1 MRSRLTLAT
10 GTALG
15 LLVGA
20 AAANDGN
27 QAYTAQDG
35 SNNSMLIQ
43 QSAGPLGGNRVGTAL
58 NPILQNGDNNSFRE
72 TQSTGGGAAFMND
85 NVIEAAKQLGNG
97 NSFTSN
103 YSQNNSGNNLILDA
117 LQNGN
122 LNLASVVRNGGYNS
136 EVNELR
142 QDGNSNSMDV
152 TQSGNGNIIESATQD
167 GSNNG
172 SGSVNRHNRGMQL
185 WQIGTGNQI
194 SEASITG
201 SNNPG
206 VHPSSPGPVANPGG
220 YAVLDIKQNGVGNGD
235 DFSTARM
242 IGSGG
247 NQIVIDQLGDYN
259 QFSVLQ
265 GDVTSDT
272 KNAARLFQHGGYN
285 EALIDQSGSFNAV
298 SMSFVGDSN
307 GLVGL
312 TGAAGTLVSNAGGL
326 LAAGRA
332 LQDSTSALSGNSLI
346 YTVAG
351 NLNKFAF
358 AQIGGSNT
366 ISGQVGNTG
375 ASSGNQVAVLQ
386 NGSNNVSMFAQ
397 NGVGSNNLSVSQ

>member
-1 MRSRLTLAT
+1 MRLKVALSTV
-10 GTALG
+10 TALG
-15 LLVGA
+15 LLMGA

-35 SNNSMLIQ
+35 ANNSIQ
-43 QSAGPLGGNRVGTAL
+43 VQQGNGPGNNRVGTAL
-58 NPILQNGDNNSFRE
+58 APILQD
-72 TQSTGGGAAFMND
+72 
-85 NVIEAAKQLGNG
+85 GNG
-97 NSFTSN
+97 NSFRELQSLGGGSTSMGGNVVDAGRQLGDSNTFTSN
-103 YSQNNSGNNLILDA
+103 YNGWNSGNNLILDM
-117 LQNGN
+117 LQDGN
-122 LNLASVVRNGGYNS
+122 SNSANVFRNSGQNS
-136 EVNELR
+136 TVNELR

-152 TQSGNGNIIESATQD
+152 TQTGTGNTIDSATQE

-172 SGSVNRHNRGMQL
+172 SGSVNRHNKGMQL
-185 WQIGTGNQI
+185 WQIGTGNLI
-194 SEASITG
+194 TEASIEG

-265 GDVTSDT
+265 GDFTSDT
-272 KNAARLFQHGGYN
+272 KNSARLFQDGNYN
-285 EALIDQSGSFNAV
+285 EALIDQSGSFNTIG
-298 SMSFVGDSN
+298 MSFEGDSN

-312 TGAAGTLVSNAGGL
+312 TGAAGTLVSNSGGL
-326 LAAGRA
+326 LVAGRA
-332 LQDSTSALSGNSLI
+332 LQYSSLALSGNSLT
-346 YTVAG
+346 YEVVG

-358 AQIGGSNT
+358 AQIGGGNF
-366 ISGQVGNTG
+366 ISGLVGNAG
-375 ASSGNQVAVLQ
+375 ASDGNQVAVLQ
-386 NGSNNVSMFAQ
+386 NGSNNVTSFTQ
-397 NGVGSNNLSVSQ
+397 NGGSNNLSVSQ